1 MNETIIA
8 ALIGGAAGVLPVV
21 VTRVF
26 GRLES
31 RSHMRQQVQALDLA
45 KKRVEF
51 LQSWMGARKSC
62 LPRETVDGSIQEAFK
77 ELDEIRSTLKHV
89 LEKTVSQ
96 AKSHQERPFIQR
108 LLLAYKPKRMS
119 GWWWRVAY
127 YTWTGAMLASMIDG
141 VLRQDFFT
149 GRDDD
154 GSFSVAVFI
163 GEIIGAILLILPSV
177 FFHRRAVRSD
187 SAQIRDAAKDRTGQ
201 VTA

>member
-1 MNETIIA
+1 VNETIIA
-8 ALIGGAAGVLPVV
+8 AIIGGAAGVLPVV

-26 GRLES
+26 GRIES
-31 RSHMRQQVQALDLA
+31 RSHLRQQVQALDLA

-77 ELDEIRSTLKHV
+77 ELDEIRSTLKRV
-89 LEKTVSQ
+89 LEKAVSQ
-96 AKSHQERPFIQR
+96 ARSYQERPFLQR
-108 LLLAYKPKRMS
+108 LLLAYRPKKVS

-127 YTWTGAMLASMIDG
+127 YTWTGAIAASMLDG

-149 GRDDD
+149 GRDE
-154 GSFSVAVFI
+154 GGGFSAAVLV
-163 GEIIGAILLILPSV
+163 GEFIGAILLVLPSV

-187 SAQIRDAAKDRTGQ
+187 SVPPNVPIAPPAVDQ
-201 VTA
+201 

>member
-1 MNETIIA
+1 MNETIVA

-21 VTRVF
+21 VTRAF

-31 RSHMRQQVQALDLA
+31 RSQMRQQVQALDLA

-51 LQSWMGARKSC
+51 LQAWMGARKSC

-89 LEKTVSQ
+89 LERAVSQ
-96 AKSHQERPFIQR
+96 ARSHQERPFLQR
-108 LLLAYKPKRMS
+108 LLLAYRPKRMS

-127 YTWTGAMLASMIDG
+127 YMWTGAIAASIFDG

-154 GSFSVAVFI
+154 GSFSAAVLI
-163 GEIIGAILLILPSV
+163 GEIIGAILLVLPSI

-187 SAQIRDAAKDRTGQ
+187 VAPTKTSVAPSVGQ
-201 VTA
+201 

>member
-21 VTRVF
+21 VTRIF

-45 KKRVEF
+45 RKRVEF

-62 LPRETVDGSIQEAFK
+62 VPRETVDGAIQEAFK
-77 ELDEIRSTLKHV
+77 ELDEIRSTLKRV
-89 LEKTVSQ
+89 LEKSVSQ
-96 AKSHQERPFIQR
+96 ARSYEERPFLQR
-108 LLLAYKPKRMS
+108 LLLAYKPKKMS

-127 YTWTGAMLASMIDG
+127 YTWTGAIVASIVDG

-154 GSFSVAVFI
+154 GSFSAAVLI
-163 GEIIGAILLILPSV
+163 GEVIGAILLILPSV

-187 SAQIRDAAKDRTGQ
+187 MTQ
-201 VTA
+201 

>member
-8 ALIGGAAGVLPVV
+8 ALIGGAAGVLPIVA
-21 VTRVF
+21 TKVF
-26 GRLES
+26 GQIES

-62 LPRETVDGSIQEAFK
+62 LPRETVDCSIQEAFK

-89 LEKTVSQ
+89 LEKAVSQ
-96 AKSHQERPFIQR
+96 ARSYQERPFLQR
-108 LLLAYKPKRMS
+108 LLLAYKPKRMT

-127 YTWTGAMLASMIDG
+127 YTWTGAIVASLVDG

-149 GRDDD
+149 GRDE
-154 GSFSVAVFI
+154 GGGFSVAVLAGEVI
-163 GEIIGAILLILPSV
+163 GVILLVLPSV
-177 FFHRRAVRSD
+177 YFHRRSARSD
-187 SAQIRDAAKDRTGQ
+187 MAQ
-201 VTA
+201 

>member
-1 MNETIIA
+1 MNETIVA
-8 ALIGGAAGVLPVV
+8 AIIGGAAGVLPVV
-21 VTRVF
+21 VTRIF

-31 RSHMRQQVQALDLA
+31 RNQTRQQVQALDLA

-62 LPRETVDGSIQEAFK
+62 LPRETVDVSIQEAFK
-77 ELDEIRSTLKHV
+77 ELDEIRSSLKHV
-89 LEKTVSQ
+89 LEKAVSH
-96 AKSHQERPFIQR
+96 ARSHEERPFIQR

-127 YTWTGAMLASMIDG
+127 YTWTGAIAASILDG
-141 VLRQDFFT
+141 VIRRDFFT

-154 GSFSVAVFI
+154 GSFSAAVLI

-187 SAQIRDAAKDRTGQ
+187 IAQMKGAAKDQTGQ
-201 VTA
+201 VAG